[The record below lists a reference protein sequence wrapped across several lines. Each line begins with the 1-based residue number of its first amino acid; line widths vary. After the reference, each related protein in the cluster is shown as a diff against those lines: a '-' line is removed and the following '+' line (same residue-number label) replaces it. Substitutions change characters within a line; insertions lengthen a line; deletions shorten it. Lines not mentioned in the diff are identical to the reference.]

1 MGNIPVIVNSN
12 SMHEATIGDH
22 VYEFAK
28 WPAGEAVDT
37 LLEFTSL
44 IGKPLSAIM
53 AKGFANGESLQSNID
68 ADTLANVFEQLFG
81 ALNPENRPRVLAII
95 KQLATRNVICDGKP
109 GPLVFDVH
117 YKDEYAHLWDV
128 ARTAFEIQYGNFF
141 AAIGGKLGLRSAI
154 PQITKAA

>member
-1 MGNIPVIVNSN
+1 MLNSN
-12 SMHEATIGDH
+12 AMYEATIGDH

-44 IGKPLSAIM
+44 VGKPLSSLL
-53 AKGFANGESLQSNID
+53 AKGVSEGGDSLQTNLD
-68 ADTLANVFEQLFG
+68 AHALAGLFEQLFD
-81 ALNPENRPRVLAII
+81 ALNPQSRPRIMAII

-117 YKDEYAHLWDV
+117 YKDAYAHLFDV
-128 ARTAFEIQYGNFF
+128 ARTAFEVQYGSFF
-141 AAIGGKLGLRSAI
+141 VAIGGKLGLRSAST
-154 PQITKAA
+154 PQINKAA